1 MCAVTH
7 VIRVQDNVA
16 ARRAASIAPTAVSRA
31 HKVRR
36 QISMAIAL
44 TAIASTAIV
53 SVAHVVMAQ
62 LVAQRVGRDADQG
75 VGKDVGRDVDRGVD
89 RGVATSVT
97 RSAVDGRRR
106 SLAAAGCRRN
116 SCDNPAISAR
126 PQSRIRTGR
135 HAMKAARIA
144 DPIAGPSADP
154 SADPIADPS
163 AAPAATTPLRIPGRP
178 ASVHLGNVSPARAMH
193 RGNAVSLALAVVIRA
208 TATRLAM
215 TRCSPPRM
223 RALCI
228 KLQWVTDTAIVNRSA
243 KVCLAK
249 LPRCS
254 RAVRVATKGQHANRS
269 IRS

>member
-1 MCAVTH
+1 MHAVTH
-7 VIRVQDNVA
+7 AIRVQGNVT
-16 ARRAASIAPTAVSRA
+16 ARRAASTAPTVVSRA

-62 LVAQRVGRDADQG
+62 LVAQRVGRDAG
-75 VGKDVGRDVDRGVD
+75 PVVGKDAGRGVDRDVDRDVE
-89 RGVATSVT
+89 AFAT
-97 RSAVDGRRR
+97 RSAVDDRRR

-116 SCDNPAISAR
+116 NCDNPAISAR

-135 HAMKAARIA
+135 HAMKAVRIAGLIA
-144 DPIAGPSADP
+144 DPN
-154 SADPIADPS
+154 
-163 AAPAATTPLRIPGRP
+163 AALAAATPLRIPGRP

-193 RGNAVSLALAVVIRA
+193 RGNAVSLALAVVTRA

-223 RALCI
+223 KALCI
-228 KLQWVTDTAIVNRSA
+228 KLRWGTDKAIVSHSA

-254 RAVRVATKGQHANRS
+254 RAVRVATKGRHANRS
-269 IRS
+269 SRS

>member
-1 MCAVTH
+1 M
-7 VIRVQDNVA
+7 D
-16 ARRAASIAPTAVSRA
+16 
-31 HKVRR
+31 
-36 QISMAIAL
+36 
-44 TAIASTAIV
+44 
-53 SVAHVVMAQ
+53 
-62 LVAQRVGRDADQG
+62 D
-75 VGKDVGRDVDRGVD
+75 
-89 RGVATSVT
+89 
-97 RSAVDGRRR
+97 RRR

-116 SCDNPAISAR
+116 NYDNPAISAR

-135 HAMKAARIA
+135 HAMKAVRIAGLIA
-144 DPIAGPSADP
+144 DPN
-154 SADPIADPS
+154 
-163 AAPAATTPLRIPGRP
+163 AALAAATPLPVPARP

-193 RGNAVSLALAVVIRA
+193 RGNAVSLALAVVTRA

-223 RALCI
+223 KALCI
-228 KLQWVTDTAIVNRSA
+228 KLRWGTDKAIVNHSA

>member
-1 MCAVTH
+1 MHAVTH
-7 VIRVQDNVA
+7 AIRVQDNVA

-53 SVAHVVMAQ
+53 SVAHVVMAHP
-62 LVAQRVGRDADQG
+62 VAQRVGRDAG
-75 VGKDVGRDVDRGVD
+75 PVVGKDAVQDAGRGVD
-89 RGVATSVT
+89 RDVEAFAT
-97 RSAVDGRRR
+97 RSAVDDRRR

-116 SCDNPAISAR
+116 NYDNPAISAR

-135 HAMKAARIA
+135 HAMKAVRIAGLIA
-144 DPIAGPSADP
+144 DPIAGL
-154 SADPIADPS
+154 IADPN
-163 AAPAATTPLRIPGRP
+163 AVPAAATPLPVPARS
-178 ASVHLGNVSPARAMH
+178 ASVRLGNVSPARAMH
-193 RGNAVSLALAVVIRA
+193 RGNAVSLALAVATRA

-215 TRCSPPRM
+215 TRCSPPPM
-223 RALCI
+223 KALCI
-228 KLQWVTDTAIVNRSA
+228 KLRWGTDKAIVNHSA

-254 RAVRVATKGQHANRS
+254 RAVRVATKDRHANRS
-269 IRS
+269 SRS

>member
-144 DPIAGPSADP
+144 DLIAEPI
-154 SADPIADPS
+154 ADPIADPS

-228 KLQWVTDTAIVNRSA
+228 KLQWVTDKAIVNRSA

>member
-1 MCAVTH
+1 M
-7 VIRVQDNVA
+7 
-16 ARRAASIAPTAVSRA
+16 
-31 HKVRR
+31 
-36 QISMAIAL
+36 
-44 TAIASTAIV
+44 
-53 SVAHVVMAQ
+53 
-62 LVAQRVGRDADQG
+62 
-75 VGKDVGRDVDRGVD
+75 
-89 RGVATSVT
+89 
-97 RSAVDGRRR
+97 DGRRR

-135 HAMKAARIA
+135 HAMKAVRIAGLIA
-144 DPIAGPSADP
+144 DPN
-154 SADPIADPS
+154 
-163 AAPAATTPLRIPGRP
+163 AAPAAATPLPVPARPASVHP

-228 KLQWVTDTAIVNRSA
+228 KLQWVTDKAIVNRSA

>member
-1 MCAVTH
+1 MHAVTH
-7 VIRVQDNVA
+7 AIRVQGNVT
-16 ARRAASIAPTAVSRA
+16 ARRAASTAPTAAPRA

-36 QISMAIAL
+36 QISMAIA
-44 TAIASTAIV
+44 STAIV
-53 SVAHVVMAQ
+53 SVGHVVMAHP
-62 LVAQRVGRDADQG
+62 VAQRVGRDAG
-75 VGKDVGRDVDRGVD
+75 PVAGRGAVRGVD
-89 RGVATSVT
+89 RGVEALAT
-97 RSAVDGRRR
+97 RSAVDDRRR
-106 SLAAAGCRRN
+106 SLAAAGCKRN
-116 SCDNPAISAR
+116 NCDNPAISAR

-135 HAMKAARIA
+135 HAMKAVRIAGLIA
-144 DPIAGPSADP
+144 DPIAGL
-154 SADPIADPS
+154 IADPN
-163 AAPAATTPLRIPGRP
+163 AALAAATPLPVPARP

-193 RGNAVSLALAVVIRA
+193 RGNAVSLALVVVTRA

-223 RALCI
+223 KALCI
-228 KLQWVTDTAIVNRSA
+228 KLRWGTDKAIVNHSA

>member
-1 MCAVTH
+1 
-7 VIRVQDNVA
+7 
-16 ARRAASIAPTAVSRA
+16 
-31 HKVRR
+31 
-36 QISMAIAL
+36 MAIAL

-62 LVAQRVGRDADQG
+62 LVAQRVGRDAG
-75 VGKDVGRDVDRGVD
+75 PVVGKDAGRGVDRDVDRYVE
-89 RGVATSVT
+89 AFAT
-97 RSAVDGRRR
+97 RSAVDDRRR

-135 HAMKAARIA
+135 HAMKAVRIAGLIA
-144 DPIAGPSADP
+144 DPN
-154 SADPIADPS
+154 
-163 AAPAATTPLRIPGRP
+163 AALAAATPLRIPGRP

-193 RGNAVSLALAVVIRA
+193 RGNAVSLALVVVIRA

-223 RALCI
+223 KALCI
-228 KLQWVTDTAIVNRSA
+228 KLRWGTDKAIVNHSA

>member
-1 MCAVTH
+1 MHAVTH
-7 VIRVQDNVA
+7 AIRVQDNVA

-53 SVAHVVMAQ
+53 SVAHVVMAHP
-62 LVAQRVGRDADQG
+62 VAQRVGRDAG
-75 VGKDVGRDVDRGVD
+75 PVVGKDAVQDAGRGVD
-89 RGVATSVT
+89 RDVEAFAT
-97 RSAVDGRRR
+97 RSAVDDRRR

-116 SCDNPAISAR
+116 NYDNPAISAR

-135 HAMKAARIA
+135 HAMKAVRIAGLIA
-144 DPIAGPSADP
+144 DPN
-154 SADPIADPS
+154 
-163 AAPAATTPLRIPGRP
+163 AALAAATPLPVPARP
-178 ASVHLGNVSPARAMH
+178 ASVRLGNVSPARAMH
-193 RGNAVSLALAVVIRA
+193 RGNAVSLALAVVTRA

-223 RALCI
+223 KALCI
-228 KLQWVTDTAIVNRSA
+228 KLRWGTDKAIVNHSA